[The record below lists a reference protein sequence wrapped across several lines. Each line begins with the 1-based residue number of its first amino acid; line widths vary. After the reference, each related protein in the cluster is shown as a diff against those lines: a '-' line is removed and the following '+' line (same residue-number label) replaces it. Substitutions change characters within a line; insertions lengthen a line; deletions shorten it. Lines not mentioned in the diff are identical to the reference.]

1 MANISGEIYFVNF
14 SPFQTCWIESGWL
27 GTGLCWERGEALLSI
42 TVGVFKELWIQI
54 GEVIFL
60 YCTME
65 YVQSVEAWLW
75 QICLG
80 LYLTHFVSAVSP
92 VLQG

>member
-1 MANISGEIYFVNF
+1 MAGDGS
-14 SPFQTCWIESGWL
+14 
-27 GTGLCWERGEALLSI
+27 LLEEGDVVLSFA
-42 TVGVFKELWIQI
+42 VGVFKELWIQI
-54 GEVIFL
+54 NEVIL
-60 YCTME
+60 LCCTVE